1 VRFGLVASGHGSGM
15 RHACNR
21 YAGASWH

>member
-1 VRFGLVASGHGSGM
+1 VRFGLGASGHGSGM